1 MNVTSKEQVQGRA
14 LHNVKRQ
21 VKFIAKIYSW
31 QSKTALLIALGMTSI
46 AAVPILISTPA
57 MAGKPDIVGQISQSS
72 QVIVAAGTTIPI
84 RYDNAETIIMTP
96 KETVPV
102 TLVVAT
108 NIRSNQ
114 RRILIPQGSQV
125 KGQLRPVSGGTQF
138 FAQELILANSNQRLP
153 IDARSE
159 IIAQTKTTNPRTNP
173 NIFKD
178 AAVGAGAG
186 ALLGAIFG
194 GIRTGQVLAGA
205 GIGGG
210 VAALEQRRRETELVL
225 IDPDTEL
232 HLTLQADLVGS
243 R

>member
-1 MNVTSKEQVQGRA
+1 MNMTSKGQIQGRA
-14 LHNVKRQ
+14 LHNIKGQ
-21 VKFIAKIYSW
+21 VKFVAKTYCW
-31 QSKTALLIALGMTSI
+31 QSKTALLMALGMTST
-46 AAVPILISTPA
+46 AAVPLLISTPT
-57 MAGKPDIVGQISQSS
+57 MAGPYVVGQLSQSS

-84 RYDNAETIIMTP
+84 RYDAAETIIMTP

-102 TLVVAT
+102 TLIVAT

-114 RRILIPQGSQV
+114 QRILIPQGSQV
-125 KGQLRPVSGGTQF
+125 KGQLRPVSGGAQF

-159 IIAQTKTTNPRTNP
+159 IIAQTKTTNPQTSP

-194 GIRTGQVLAGA
+194 GRVGAGQVLAGA

-210 VAALEQRRRETELVL
+210 VAALEQRPRETELVV
-225 IDPDTEL
+225 IDPDAEL
-232 HLTLQADLVGS
+232 HLTLQTDLVVS